1 MPTPFVTTI
10 PAPSATETSIQADA
24 FWPAVD
30 PVKIR
35 AAQRID
41 GGVTPER
48 LREAL
53 IEAMAAVHARLLAWQ
68 ELQIAAG
75 YATLAAVPC
84 PTIDDAPVHVHRYFR
99 AVGCLAKANVL
110 ERLRDYDSSGKG
122 DKKAEASDPASDDLL
137 RDAHWAVGDILGR
150 ARTTVELI

>member
-1 MPTPFVTTI
+1 MNPFVTNI
-10 PAPSATETSIQADA
+10 PATAVTEAPIQADA

-35 AAQRID
+35 ASQRID
-41 GGVTPER
+41 GGVTPDR

-53 IEAMAAVHARLLAWQ
+53 IEAMATVHARLLAWQ
-68 ELQIAAG
+68 EEQIAAG
-75 YATLAAVPC
+75 YATLSVVPC
-84 PTIDDAPVHVHRYFR
+84 PTVDGTPVRVHRYLR

-122 DKKAEASDPASDDLL
+122 DKKAEASDPAIDDLL
-137 RDAHWAVGDILGR
+137 RDVHWAVGDILGR
-150 ARTTVELI
+150 PRTTVELI